1 MNFLPLTAHISDIAE
16 SFWKKAGGVTC
27 WPCDLERAIALVL
40 PLDIVLLSDLTIKRI
55 EEWFHQRHTYYQFP
69 GKRTRLHGC
78 LLVYRGV
85 GFVFIDGS
93 DSKEERLFTLAHEVS
108 HFIVEYVQPRLKACE
123 LLGEEIIEVLD
134 GLRPPSV
141 EERIESIMSAINIKP
156 HVHLLE
162 HGGTG
167 ASARSSIWQAEDRAD
182 ELALELVA
190 PAEIVLSDL
199 KATFDSMSYFECCHV
214 AADIL
219 TQKFGLPGNVAKTY
233 ARQLAQALTGGPS
246 VLSSLGL
253 E

>member
-1 MNFLPLTAHISDIAE
+1 MKFLPLTAHIAEIAE
-16 SFWKKAGGVTC
+16 AFWKQSGGITC
-27 WPCDLERAIALVL
+27 WPCDLERAVALLL
-40 PLDIVLLSDLTIKRI
+40 PLDIVILSNLTIKKM

-69 GKRTRLHGC
+69 AKRTRLHGC

-123 LLGEEIIEVLD
+123 LLGDEIIGVLD
-134 GLRPPSV
+134 GIRPPSI
-141 EERIESIMSAINIKP
+141 EERIESILRAINITP
-156 HVHLLE
+156 HIHLLE
-162 HGGTG
+162 HEDTG
-167 ASARSSIWQAEDRAD
+167 AFARSSIWQAEDRAD

-190 PAEIVLSDL
+190 PVEVVLGEL
-199 KATFDSMSYFECCHV
+199 KATSESMSYFECCHV
-214 AADIL
+214 VADVL
-219 TQKFGLPGNVAKTY
+219 MQKFGLPGVVAKTY
-233 ARQLAQALTGGPS
+233 ARQLAQTLTGGPS